1 MPTNNSGIKPF
12 STSIYLKDRQ
22 GDRGLEAVFQSN
34 SRLEAFMAHLVQYE
48 PDRSEAQWADCFLY
62 QLRQASDISRILSI
76 TNLPIGVIRAYLLL
90 LTLSDQL
97 LFNYLQFVC
106 WSAAQAIAHQL
117 SKSHNI
123 ALHYPVEECFIIASE
138 AASKPAKLLRGFN
151 FYAKSSIN
159 GYAFNALKRII
170 RNQVAKE
177 LRLKSIKFSDYGL
190 LRYLDKT
197 ELDQALKDYGITNQ
211 ELNYYRLAWQSFKD
225 YFNEMYPPSSKGNT
239 RNNSPIKF
247 LSQQQLNQIATRYNQ
262 QLNRLTKI
270 VSSELQ
276 SADFKRNNP
285 KRSDSDWLRQVIRY
299 SATSNQQSAISN
311 QHSTINTQE
320 SRLSIWATPTLG
332 EQHSGIETQHMGY
345 AHPTGTAHGLR
356 PPYGNSIWATPTL
369 REQHIEE
376 MLAICIQAVR
386 MSQQRNSVS
395 LDEYGEITD
404 IASNPLEVVI
414 QEEEKDELTQVRTI
428 ILKEFTALDQLAQTS
443 LRLWLGLGINQEDF
457 IELLGFKKQYQVAR
471 QFQRYF
477 KRILKAVVT
486 FYFQDAMSK
495 TLTSKDIKQHLNKTT
510 KANYFNNYLKAYLSA
525 DSQEIFAK
533 IIDKIYDD
541 NIDKVI
547 KINIGT
553 IEKNNLSIN
562 HNLREAIQPR
572 FEVLIERKLSIELI
586 NFRSAKPAIAK
597 FIERWIQQNQALLEQ
612 SRSGNRQNQS
622 SQSDT

>member
-12 STSIYLKDRQ
+12 STSIYLKDHQ

-117 SKSHNI
+117 SKSHNL

-190 LRYLDKT
+190 LRYLDKS
-197 ELDQALKDYGITNQ
+197 ELEQALKNYGITNQ
-211 ELNYYRLAWQSFKD
+211 DLNYYRLAWQSFKD

-270 VSSELQ
+270 VISELQ

-299 SATSNQQSAISN
+299 SATSNQ
-311 QHSTINTQE
+311 
-320 SRLSIWATPTLG
+320 
-332 EQHSGIETQHMGY
+332 HMGD
-345 AHPTGTAHGLR
+345 AHPTGTAINTQQLTLSNRDSAYGR
-356 PPYGNSIWATPTL
+356 PPPYGNSTWATPTL
-369 REQHIEE
+369 REQH
-376 MLAICIQAVR
+376 MG
-386 MSQQRNSVS
+386 
-395 LDEYGEITD
+395 DPHPTG
-404 IASNPLEVVI
+404 
-414 QEEEKDELTQVRTI
+414 
-428 ILKEFTALDQLAQTS
+428 TA
-443 LRLWLGLGINQEDF
+443 
-457 IELLGFKKQYQVAR
+457 
-471 QFQRYF
+471 
-477 KRILKAVVT
+477 
-486 FYFQDAMSK
+486 
-495 TLTSKDIKQHLNKTT
+495 H
-510 KANYFNNYLKAYLSA
+510 
-525 DSQEIFAK
+525 
-533 IIDKIYDD
+533 
-541 NIDKVI
+541 
-547 KINIGT
+547 
-553 IEKNNLSIN
+553 
-562 HNLREAIQPR
+562 
-572 FEVLIERKLSIELI
+572 
-586 NFRSAKPAIAK
+586 
-597 FIERWIQQNQALLEQ
+597 
-612 SRSGNRQNQS
+612 
-622 SQSDT
+622 

>member
-1 MPTNNSGIKPF
+1 M
-12 STSIYLKDRQ
+12 
-22 GDRGLEAVFQSN
+22 
-34 SRLEAFMAHLVQYE
+34 
-48 PDRSEAQWADCFLY
+48 
-62 QLRQASDISRILSI
+62 RQASDISRILSI

-97 LFNYLQFVC
+97 LFNYLQLVS

-117 SKSHNI
+117 SKSYNL

-197 ELDQALKDYGITNQ
+197 ELDQALKNYGITNQ
-211 ELNYYRLAWQSFKD
+211 DLNYYRLAWQSFKD
-225 YFNEMYPPSSKGNT
+225 YFNEMYTPSSQGNT

-270 VSSELQ
+270 VISELQ

-285 KRSDSDWLRQVIRY
+285 KKSDSDWLRQVIRY
-299 SATSNQQSAISN
+299 SATSNQQSATSNQQSAISN
-311 QHSTINTQE
+311 QHSTINTQQ

-332 EQHSGIETQHMGY
+332 EQHSAIETQHMGY
-345 AHPTGTAHGLR
+345 AHPRRTAHGLR
-356 PPYGNSIWATPTL
+356 PPYGNSTWATPTL

-428 ILKEFTALDQLAQTS
+428 ILQEFTVLDELAQTS
-443 LRLWLGLGINQEDF
+443 LRLWLGLGINQQDF
-457 IELLGFKKQYQVAR
+457 IELFGFKKQYQVAR

-486 FYFQDAMSK
+486 FYFQDAMR
-495 TLTSKDIKQHLNKTT
+495 TNITSKDIKKHLNKTT
-510 KANYFNNYLKAYLSA
+510 KANDLNNYIKAYLSA
-525 DSQEIFAK
+525 NSKELFAQF
-533 IIDKIYDD
+533 IYNIYDD
-541 NIDKVI
+541 VDNIIKV
-547 KINIGT
+547 NLGD
-553 IEKNNLSIN
+553 IEKSNLNVN
-562 HNLREAIQPR
+562 HDLLEIIQPI
-572 FEVLIERKLSIELI
+572 FEVLIEENLSIELI
-586 NFRSAKPAIAK
+586 KFRSAKPAIAK
-597 FIERWIQQNQALLEQ
+597 FIQRWLQQNQALIEQ
-612 SRSGNRQNQS
+612 SGSGERQNQF